1 MNKRKIPLAWKQ
13 LVRQKGRFIIALAGI
28 SFADIL
34 ILMQLGFQSALLDT
48 NTLLPKLIEAD
59 IILTSSQAQNFGLL
73 KEFPRRRLFQTKN
86 LPQVESADALYVS
99 LGNWKNP
106 DTKTESTIL
115 VLGFNPAKSAF
126 NLPEIKQNLK
136 LIQYP
141 DTLLF
146 DQNSRGEYENFIT
159 QVNQGKSVT
168 TELQRRK
175 ISIKGLYRVGSS
187 FIADGSLMTSDQNFL
202 RIFKGRTA
210 GEVSLGLIKLKPGI
224 DADFTV
230 NELKSLLPSD
240 VKVFTLKEFIASEKN
255 YWQTSTSIGFIF
267 SFGVVVGFLVGV
279 IIVYQILFSDVSD
292 HLPEYATLKAMG
304 YSNSYLLRVV
314 FQEAIIL
321 AICGYIPGCLIS
333 IGLYEITRSATS
345 LPLIMPPTRIIQTL
359 GLTIVMCV
367 ASGAIAVRKL
377 GSADPAD
384 IF

>member
-1 MNKRKIPLAWKQ
+1 MKKRKISLAWKQ
-13 LVRQKGRFIIALAGI
+13 LIRQKGRFIIAIAGI

-73 KEFPRRRLFQTKN
+73 KEFPRRRLFQAKN

-115 VLGFNPAKSAF
+115 VLGFNPARPAF
-126 NLPEIKQNLK
+126 NLPEVKQNLK

-146 DQNSRGEYENFIT
+146 DGNSRGEYENAIAKIT
-159 QVNQGKSVT
+159 KGKSVT
-168 TELQRRK
+168 TELQARR

-187 FIADGSLMTSDQNFL
+187 FIADGSLITSDQNFL

-210 GEVSLGLIKLKPGI
+210 GEVSLGLIKLKP
-224 DADFTV
+224 DSDENNTV
-230 NELKSLLPSD
+230 TELKSLLPSD

-292 HLPEYATLKAMG
+292 HLPEYATLKAIG
-304 YSNSYLLRVV
+304 YSNFYLLRVV

-321 AICGYIPGCLIS
+321 AVCGYIPGCLIS

>member
-13 LVRQKGRFIIALAGI
+13 LIRQKGRFIIAIAGI

-73 KEFPRRRLFQTKN
+73 KEFPRRRLFQAKN

-106 DTKTESTIL
+106 DTSTESTIL
-115 VLGFNPAKSAF
+115 VLGFNPARPAF

-146 DQNSRGEYENFIT
+146 DQNSRGEYENAIAKIT
-159 QVNQGKSVT
+159 TGKSVT
-168 TELQRRK
+168 TELQGRK
-175 ISIKGLYRVGSS
+175 IYIKGLYQVGSS